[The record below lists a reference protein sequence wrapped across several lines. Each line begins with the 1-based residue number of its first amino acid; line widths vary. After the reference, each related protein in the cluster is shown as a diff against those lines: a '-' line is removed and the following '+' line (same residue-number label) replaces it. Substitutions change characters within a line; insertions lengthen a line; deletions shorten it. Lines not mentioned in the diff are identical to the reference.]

1 MHVNNTDIPVK
12 DPRTVM
18 LEHEKIPKLLLHY
31 AIPAVIGM
39 LVNGL
44 YNVVDRIFIGQG
56 AGEYAIAGLT
66 ITFPILI
73 FMQAFGMLIGSGASA
88 RVSIYLGK
96 HNRDGA
102 DAILGNAIILT
113 LITQL
118 LCIVPVMIW
127 MKPLLIAFGASER
140 TLPYAVEYLTIVVP
154 GNILTTLSFG
164 YNAIMRASGYPK
176 KAMWTMIIGALT
188 NIILDA
194 LFIFGFGWG
203 IRGAAW
209 ATFIA
214 MLVSAV
220 WVMHHFFSK
229 NSLVRFRRSAM
240 KLSWKESLEIL
251 SIGISPFLMQLLS
264 SVVNVVI
271 NRSFVGYASTSQD
284 ADIAIAAYGILNS
297 FAMIGVMFVLGI
309 SQGMQPIVGYNY
321 GARLYGRVL
330 QTFKT
335 CLSVNIAVSGLTA
348 LSALIFPYALTRL
361 FTTSET
367 LTNYTVTAIRVGM
380 CAFVFVGV
388 QISSTQFF
396 QSMGMPMKAMVLS
409 LSRQVIFL
417 LPLLII
423 LPVIIGGLIGVWLA
437 LPLSDAL
444 SGALA
449 ITLVVGHVRR
459 MKRMTHDTAELETE
473 TEKVID

>member
-1 MHVNNTDIPVK
+1 
-12 DPRTVM
+12 
-18 LEHEKIPKLLLHY
+18 
-31 AIPAVIGM
+31 
-39 LVNGL
+39 
-44 YNVVDRIFIGQG
+44 
-56 AGEYAIAGLT
+56 
-66 ITFPILI
+66 
-73 FMQAFGMLIGSGASA
+73 MQAFGMLIGSGASA

-229 NSLVRFRRSAM
+229 NSLVRFRRLAM

-335 CLSVNIAVSGLTA
+335 CLSFNIAVSGLTA
-348 LSALIFPYALTRL
+348 LSALIFL
-361 FTTSET
+361 
-367 LTNYTVTAIRVGM
+367 
-380 CAFVFVGV
+380 
-388 QISSTQFF
+388 
-396 QSMGMPMKAMVLS
+396 MP
-409 LSRQVIFL
+409 
-417 LPLLII
+417 
-423 LPVIIGGLIGVWLA
+423 
-437 LPLSDAL
+437 
-444 SGALA
+444 
-449 ITLVVGHVRR
+449 
-459 MKRMTHDTAELETE
+459 
-473 TEKVID
+473 